1 MLSKQRLVGM
11 TNILGLDFLPLRW
24 YKCRMIHG
32 MEKPLTLSLSPYQ
45 RITLGGSL
53 VYPLFFY
60 SPKSLIYKDNKKH
73 LTLPP
78 F

>member
-32 MEKPLTLSLSPYQ
+32 MEKPLTLSLTIPANHPWGMVENLPSSLFLTSK
-45 RITLGGSL
+45 TLDL
-53 VYPLFFY
+53 
-60 SPKSLIYKDNKKH
+60 
-73 LTLPP
+73 
-78 F
+78 

>member
-32 MEKPLTLSLSPYQ
+32 MEKPLTLSLTIPANHPW
-45 RITLGGSL
+45 G
-53 VYPLFFY
+53 
-60 SPKSLIYKDNKKH
+60 
-73 LTLPP
+73 
-78 F
+78 

>member
-32 MEKPLTLSLSPYQ
+32 MEKTSHSLSHHTSES
-45 RITLGGSL
+45 TLEDGRKI
-53 VYPLFFY
+53 YHPLFFI
-60 SPKSLIYKDNKKH
+60 PLN
-73 LTLPP
+73 P
-78 F
+78 